1 MRYSY
6 AILRAILVRFLWL
19 DERPYLWA
27 LIYEIFLKTFYEE
40 KKKTDFFDNFFI
52 FSIKMIIKLY

>member
-40 KKKTDFFDNFFI
+40 KKKLI
-52 FSIKMIIKLY
+52 FLIIFLYFQ